1 MRIRTPL
8 SIDRVRFRTEISIG
22 FWRQTAKFFAQS
34 KLNREPILL
43 LAWGPEG
50 VAGDVE

>member
-1 MRIRTPL
+1 MPVCRQLI
-8 SIDRVRFRTEISIG
+8 IDRVRFRTEISIG
-22 FWRQTAKFFAQS
+22 FCCETAKFFAQS

-43 LAWGPEG
+43 LAWGLEG